1 MLKDKNMNYYSYIVA
16 RDFGFAPNPFG
27 KHCTLATCKP
37 RIRKTAKINDWIFG
51 LSGKALNY
59 KLIFAMKVS
68 KKITFNEYWESPEFQ
83 YKKPIIN
90 GSLKQMYGDNI
101 YFFDKKTNKW
111 HQENS
116 HHSLDNG
123 EINYLNLNRDTK
135 GEFVLIADE
144 FYYFGR
150 EMIDIPKEIKDSF
163 LIGIGFKKVGE
174 EQANQLIE
182 YLRNNYHIGIY
193 GDPISFEDFLRYDGK

>member
-1 MLKDKNMNYYSYIVA
+1 MNYYSYIVA

-27 KHCTLATCKP
+27 NHCTLATCKP
-37 RIRKTAKINDWIFG
+37 KIRKGAKINDWIFG
-51 LSGKALNY
+51 LSSKSNGY

-68 KKITFNEYWESPEFQ
+68 EKLTFNEYWKSDEFQ

-101 YFFDKKTNKW
+101 YFYDENTKKW

-123 EINYLNLNRDTK
+123 EINTLNLNRDTK
-135 GEFVLIADE
+135 GKFVLISNE
-144 FYYFGR
+144 FFYFGR
-150 EMIDIPKEIKDSF
+150 EMIEIPESIKNE
-163 LIGIGFKKVGE
+163 LIIGIGFKKV
-174 EQANQLIE
+174 NQEKAIELIDF
-182 YLRNNYHIGIY
+182 LNNNYHHGIY
-193 GDPISFEDFLRYDGK
+193 GEPISFEDFLRYDGK

>member
-1 MLKDKNMNYYSYIVA
+1 MNYYSYIVA

>member
-1 MLKDKNMNYYSYIVA
+1 MNYYSYIVA

-37 RIRKTAKINDWIFG
+37 RIRKGAKINDWVFG
-51 LSGKALNY
+51 LSSKALNY

-101 YFFDKKTNKW
+101 YFFDKKTKKW

-150 EMIDIPKEIKDSF
+150 EMIDIPKEIKGSF
-163 LIGIGFKKVGE
+163 LIGIGFKKVVE
-174 EQANQLIE
+174 EQANQLVE
-182 YLRNNYHIGIY
+182 YLRNNYHVGIY